1 MSFIEK
7 LKKINHKE
15 QFNPGVVGIF
25 ISAGYFIKK
34 GIYDGVKRNA
44 AMLSGRMLDFGC
56 GNKPYQDLFYVRE
69 YIGMD
74 IENIAHDHSNENV
87 DVFYDGKHI
96 PFDDS
101 SFDSVFAT
109 EVFEHV
115 FNLDEILSEIN
126 RVMKKDGRLLITL
139 PFVWYQHEKPNDFAR
154 YTEFGIS
161 HLLRKHNFE
170 IMIHE
175 KSSSFFETSV
185 QTMISYIYEA
195 VFPKNKVLKILLA
208 VIFIAPLN
216 IFGIIGRKIF
226 PKNHDFFLNHIIVA
240 KKTA

>member
-1 MSFIEK
+1 MSFSQK

-15 QFNPGVVGIF
+15 QFNPGLLGVF

-44 AMLSGRMLDFGC
+44 PRLKGRLLDFGC
-56 GNKPYQDLFYVRE
+56 GNKPYRQLFNVDE
-69 YIGMD
+69 YIGID
-74 IENIAHDHSNENV
+74 IENVAHDHSNENI
-87 DVFYDGKHI
+87 DVFYDGKRI
-96 PFDDS
+96 PFDDK

-115 FNLDEILSEIN
+115 FNLDEIIPEIN
-126 RVMKKDGRLLITL
+126 RVMKKDGLLLITL

-170 IMIHE
+170 IIVHE
-175 KSSSFFETSV
+175 KSSSFFETTV
-185 QTMISYIYEA
+185 QMVISYIYEA
-195 VFPKNKVLKILLA
+195 VFPKNTAVKIFLS

-226 PKNHDFFLNHIIVA
+226 PRNYDFYLNHIIVA
-240 KKTA
+240 KKK